1 MRPAAMLLTGL
12 LAVAAA
18 VGPSGLLTPQSASAA
33 PQGCGYAN
41 TSANNGE
48 NAGTICWF
56 DFSNYDDT
64 LASSDA
70 GQPVTITLDGGYT
83 LTMTV
88 KHTPTDG
95 LTDVGVEARTTPLET
110 RFAFGTDAYRGVPGS
125 PAIYSKFPGG
135 GNQPNGQ
142 TAGLTMSFSD
152 IVVTDKNGAAVTGFS
167 FVAADTEDNVSNESF
182 SWNSDKPI
190 DRLETLAPNGSWGCK
205 NPQGLGTTD
214 VSCAGT
220 GAGASNTAGGKST
233 ALLVKA
239 NAPSQFSATWKTP
252 QRSAIAFGIQ
262 TAKLTLD
269 KNVVARVNPSDSFDT
284 SITSPENSVLA
295 SATTGT
301 ASTSTTGSTVIL
313 PAPDGAPFTLA
324 EAGSSGSTSLAEYT
338 QSWSC
343 VNRKT
348 GSSTALPAAN
358 SGTSAT
364 VIPAV
369 ADDIVC
375 TISNTPIPHYTVVK
389 EVDEKQSAVPG
400 QKVTYTVTVSNKTG
414 LPYTAENPASF
425 TDDMSDVLDDAT
437 YNNDASNG
445 ATFSG
450 STLSWSGALA
460 AYETKT
466 ITYSVTVNNP
476 YTGNLQLRNTVTTPP
491 PPPGGVPP
499 CEPGPC
505 GTVTGLVHFVTHKS
519 VDRTEVMPGQVVTY
533 TVTVTNDGPDAITA
547 DKPASYTDDLSNV
560 TDDATYNGDASN
572 GATVSGNTLSW
583 SGPLAVG
590 ETKTVTYSFTVNS
603 PMTGD
608 KQLRNVIIPGLAG
621 QCDTPGGCETTTF
634 VVPPNFP
641 KVSTG
646 GSAVGSAQLLPL
658 IGGAGGAAM
667 VLLALVTMVL
677 LRRRQQG
684 ERA

>member
-1 MRPAAMLLTGL
+1 MLLTGL

-56 DFSNYDDT
+56 DFSSYDDT
-64 LASSDA
+64 AARSTD
-70 GQPVTITLDGGYT
+70 GQPMTVTLDGGYT
-83 LTMTV
+83 ATFTV
-88 KHTPTDG
+88 RNLDVSG
-95 LTDVGVEARTTPLET
+95 LANPGAQARATPLED
-110 RFAFGTDAYRGVPGS
+110 RFAFGTDAYRGVPGL
-125 PAIYSKFPGG
+125 PAVYSNPA
-135 GNQPNGQ
+135 NPTLQ
-142 TAGLTMSFSD
+142 GLTISLD
-152 IVVTDKNGAAVTGFS
+152 NIQVTDKNGTPLTGYS
-167 FVAADTEDNVSNESF
+167 FVAADVEDNVSGESF
-182 SWNSDKPI
+182 TWNSDTPL
-190 DRLETLAPNGSWGCK
+190 DRLETLAPNAQSGCK
-205 NPQGLGTTD
+205 DPQGLGTTQVTCD
-214 VSCAGT
+214 GT
-220 GAGASNTAGGKST
+220 GTQTTVASGKST
-233 ALLVKA
+233 SQFVKA
-239 NAPSQFSATWKTP
+239 NAPTTFSTTWRTAR
-252 QRSAIAFGIQ
+252 RSGIAFGVQ

-269 KNVVARVNPSDSFDT
+269 KNVVARVAPSDSFDT

-295 SATTGT
+295 SASTGT

-313 PAPDGAPFTLA
+313 PSPDGGPFTLA
-324 EAGSSGSTSLAEYT
+324 EAASSGSTSLAEYS
-338 QSWSC
+338 QSWAC

-476 YTGNLQLRNTVTTPP
+476 DTGNLQLRNTVTTPP

-505 GTVTGLVHFVTHKS
+505 GTVTGVVHFVTHKS

-533 TVTVTNDGPDAITA
+533 TVAVTNDGPDAITA
-547 DKPASYTDDLSNV
+547 DKPASFTDDLSNV
-560 TDDATYNGDASN
+560 ADDATYNGDASN

-608 KQLRNVIIPGLAG
+608 KQLRNVIIPGIGGL
-621 QCDTPGGCETTTF
+621 CDTPGGCGTTTIA
-634 VVPPNFP
+634 VPPNFP

-646 GSAVGSAQLLPL
+646 GSAVDSAQLLPL
-658 IGGAGGAAM
+658 VGGAGGAAM